1 MFRPEQLTV
10 QDMSRFLRLSA
21 LAVLGAASLWLAA
34 CATPLPPRPQYP
46 PITFQ
51 DQAPI
56 GLDVSDVAVEVAY
69 VAPAVPPNVDHLFPV
84 LLSDAAQQWA
94 RDRLRAGGASFRARY
109 VVQDASVVAVPLKTS
124 SGLTGLVTKDQA
136 ERYDARVAAELLIYD
151 SQGRQV
157 ASAQGQAVRSR
168 TVREDITLTE
178 RDQVWYDMTK
188 AIMADLDEQLAKT
201 IKTSLFPYVQ
211 Q

>member
-1 MFRPEQLTV
+1 
-10 QDMSRFLRLSA
+10 MSRFLRLTA

-34 CATPLPPRPQYP
+34 CSTPPPPRPQYP

-51 DQAPI
+51 NQAPI
-56 GLDVSDVAVEVAY
+56 SLDVSDIAVEVAY
-69 VAPAVPPNVDHLFPV
+69 VAPAAPPNVDHLLPV

-136 ERYDARVAAELLIYD
+136 ERYDARVAVELLIYD

-157 ASAQGQAVRSR
+157 ATAQSQAVRSR
-168 TVREDITLTE
+168 SVREDITLTE
-178 RDQVWYDMTK
+178 RDQVWYDMVKT
-188 AIMADLDEQLAKT
+188 IMAELDDQLTKT